1 MEPPKDKQSF
11 PPLKVNKPKKERS
24 PAQQAATAKALDILR
39 AKRDA
44 QKKAQ
49 EEEVAGL
56 DEEKKTEA
64 IKTKTER
71 HKAKKIIS
79 TLSRSDEVPY
89 ITKSDFESFK
99 NEFMTLHKPAPVPQ
113 APVIV
118 APPPPP
124 VVERVVEKPIVKETV
139 RILSGNELLDRIF
152 FGSK

>member
-56 DEEKKTEA
+56 DEEKKAEA

-71 HKAKKIIS
+71 HKAKKIIN

-113 APVIV
+113 APVVV
-118 APPPPP
+118 APPPP